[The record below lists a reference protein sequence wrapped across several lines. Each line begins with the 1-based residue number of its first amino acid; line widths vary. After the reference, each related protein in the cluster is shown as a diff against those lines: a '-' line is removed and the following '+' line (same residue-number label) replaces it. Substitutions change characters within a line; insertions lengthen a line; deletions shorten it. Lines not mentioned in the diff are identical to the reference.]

1 MGWPHSGL
9 WILRDEALHSNGW
22 PIEIQDRV
30 ASLPIGTHIYRVAN
44 NNSDDDNTVVENYYQ
59 LGKAEFR
66 GHGKKQTSR

>member
-1 MGWPHSGL
+1 M
-9 WILRDEALHSNGW
+9 
-22 PIEIQDRV
+22 QDRV

-66 GHGKKQTSR
+66 GHGIKSKRLAECSMAEAQRCSAERTA